1 MMAAEVI
8 DTSTTMSFTSICF
21 GRCFH

>member
-1 MMAAEVI
+1 MMVAEVI